1 MPKQA
6 PHASSQVEKLI
17 DNSPAKKSQVFKV
30 ESQRDATEPSQRLCW
45 NLQSLY
51 HFFTNLAHHF
61 STRFR
66 SNLSALCLTSHFAH
80 RFILQI

>member
-17 DNSPAKKSQVFKV
+17 DNGPAKKSQVFKA
-30 ESQRDATEPSQRLCW
+30 ELQCDATEPSQRLCW

-51 HFFTNLAHHF
+51 HFSPTLRITFQLV
-61 STRFR
+61 
-66 SNLSALCLTSHFAH
+66 SASISQHSV
-80 RFILQI
+80 